1 MTIFFI
7 FMETFF
13 FLHLIIRNCW
23 HWHQLHE
30 DNNVSGHSR
39 PFVCLPFYGQAGGGP
54 PRHVSVSL
62 SRSLLS
68 PRVLCFSEQM
78 QSRLPLAASLNTAIS
93 FNNSSFANLNEL
105 FLSWPH
111 VGEYWTLLLHH
122 IREKMQLLQPIYVC
136 VLKLKIGDRRFLTL
150 CVGGCWS
157 NLWCNLCLGTS
168 TACIVL

>member
-1 MTIFFI
+1 M
-7 FMETFF
+7 
-13 FLHLIIRNCW
+13 
-23 HWHQLHE
+23 
-30 DNNVSGHSR
+30 
-39 PFVCLPFYGQAGGGP
+39 
-54 PRHVSVSL
+54 
-62 SRSLLS
+62 
-68 PRVLCFSEQM
+68 
-78 QSRLPLAASLNTAIS
+78 AASLNTAIS

-168 TACIVL
+168 TACIVFINFGFGTTDLTVCCKKGAALRWFPPKQFVIKSKILTISNDRRVLLAGWEEEENMKTKFKWVNFLELVQLQWTLD